1 MTASYSILVVG
12 TLDTKGNEV
21 RFLRD
26 RLAAAGL
33 TTTVVDIGVL
43 GPPAFQPDVPREEIA
58 RAGGESI
65 TELAA
70 AEDRGRATAAMHR
83 GLTAWVRG
91 RGSEG
96 LQRE

>member
-58 RAGGESI
+58 RAGAKVSRSWPPPRI
-65 TELAA
+65 VVARLPPCTE
-70 AEDRGRATAAMHR
+70 D
-83 GLTAWVRG
+83 
-91 RGSEG
+91 
-96 LQRE
+96 